1 MPTFADNNYSF
12 INIELSAFWSFF
24 DRIARCKA
32 VSYTHLDV
40 YKRQVNEGTN
50 TLDGYV
56 TGEGIGRYS
65 EPGRNFRVT
74 LAYTF

>member
-1 MPTFADNNYSF
+1 MSLRVLQQMCIRDS
-12 INIELSAFWSFF
+12 
-24 DRIARCKA
+24 
-32 VSYTHLDV
+32 
-40 YKRQVNEGTN
+40 TN
-50 TLDGYV
+50 TLYGYV